1 MALDNLSYLA
11 LEKQKTD
18 FPAHFHETYCISL
31 ILGGVERLDINGQ
44 SHFSESGS
52 ITVTHP
58 YEVHAQPVAS
68 KESGAGFIT
77 IYLSP
82 DLMKFYS
89 QNNNSSFVNRRI
101 NDSFARKSLIAL
113 KTSIE
118 NQRHTEEALERFI
131 QSLSPHMSNEAFQNS
146 DIPSF
151 WIHDVK
157 EFIDHNITGKILLDE
172 LARVANLNKF
182 GFGKA
187 FKAQTGMSPMNYVL
201 MQKVFAAKKHICY
214 DSNLTSIAYQFDFTD
229 MAHFSNTFKRF
240 VGISPKEYKTRL
252 F

>member
-1 MALDNLSYLA
+1 MFLDNLSYLA
-11 LEKQKTD
+11 LDKQKTD

-44 SHFSESGS
+44 SHFSETGS
-52 ITVTHP
+52 ITITHP

-82 DLMKFYS
+82 DIMKFYA

-101 NDSFARKSLIAL
+101 IDPTASKSLIAL

-118 NQRHTEEALERFI
+118 KKQHNEGALERFVH
-131 QSLSPHMSNEAFQNS
+131 SLTPHMCNESFQNLN
-146 DIPSF
+146 IPNL
-151 WIHDVK
+151 WMHDVK

-240 VGISPKEYKTRL
+240 VGISPKEYQTRL